1 MKNFG
6 DMKNSRLEAVQDCLS
21 SLTDFP
27 IFIWDFRMERSIVPV
42 PEESI
47 LSHLILGGRQ
57 GSECRREFKK
67 ELDLAVQTEE
77 MVFYKC
83 RENMNYFLIPI
94 CISEEVNW
102 VIVGGQEQEEDGK
115 KDPVFQDKRR
125 GEWEGRTEKAPLE
138 VEDPFFESARI
149 LQSVGTALLEN
160 IFYRNKYQL
169 KSALLTTLLNIGN
182 QFKKD
187 ETSFELNMSLLINT
201 LGILFGFKRAG
212 VFYRENPD
220 GLHKAVSVYG
230 EKKEALHEREA
241 VLDLLIERHKNG
253 KPYIYCE
260 ESLKLLKSKLPEDVT
275 SCYLFPIYEKGASK
289 ITLTVLDTSL
299 GNDEAKMIHSFCRQA
314 GAIHEN
320 IELQNHL
327 KRHKKIVQSFSK
339 FTTIVDSP
347 RYLEALH
354 ENILDQVTQLLCA
367 EQGSLMIMNPE
378 NKELVI
384 KAMTGVNKTL
394 LEMLSIKPGEGIAG
408 QVFQD
413 GNPILVQ
420 DLSADPRIRQN
431 PNPRYRTP
439 SFVSVPLKLRSQPF
453 GVLNLAD
460 KTTGR
465 VFSNE
470 DLQLLMAVGGYISI
484 ALERHQLYEKAREL
498 KRISIT
504 DSLTGLLNR
513 RYFHERLLEEVER
526 TRRHQLPVSLIMID
540 LDNFKSFNDRY
551 GHQGGDEI
559 LRFFSHAIRKYI
571 RAIDVP
577 CRYGGEEFTVILP
590 QTSKVDAEIIAERLC
605 RGINEKE
612 TLHRK
617 FSSYGTLAVSVGLA
631 TFPED
636 AKTPEE
642 LIRNADRALYRAK
655 IQGKNQVVVFN
666 GNAFP

>member
-6 DMKNSRLEAVQDCLS
+6 DMKSSRLEAVQDCLS
-21 SLTDFP
+21 SLTDVP
-27 IFIWDFRMERSIVPV
+27 VFIWDSRAKRSIVPIH
-42 PEESI
+42 EESI
-47 LSHLILGGRQ
+47 LSHLIRDGRKRSVCQ
-57 GSECRREFKK
+57 SEFRK
-67 ELDLAVQTEE
+67 EVNLAVQTEE
-77 MVFYKC
+77 IVFHKC
-83 RENMNYFLIPI
+83 SDDLNYFLIPI
-94 CISEEVNW
+94 RISEEVNW
-102 VIVGGQEQEEDGK
+102 IIVGGKQGERQEGGGAHNK
-115 KDPVFQDKRR
+115 GR
-125 GEWEGRTEKAPLE
+125 GEWEGRSEIAHSETEDALL
-138 VEDPFFESARI
+138 ESARI
-149 LQSVGTALLEN
+149 LQSVGTTLLEN
-160 IFYRNKYQL
+160 IFYRNQYQL

-187 ETSFELNMSLLINT
+187 ATSFELNMSLLINT

-212 VFYRENPD
+212 VFYRESPD
-220 GLHKAVSVYG
+220 GPHKAIAVYG
-230 EKKEALHEREA
+230 ENKEELYQRETALDI
-241 VLDLLIERHKNG
+241 LFDRHKNG
-253 KPYIYCE
+253 KPYIFCDE
-260 ESLKLLKSKLPEDVT
+260 TLNLLKSKLPEDVI
-275 SCYLFPIYEKGASK
+275 SCYLFPIYAKGFSK
-289 ITLTVLDTSL
+289 ITLAVLDTSL
-299 GNDEAKMIHSFCRQA
+299 GKDDAKMIHSFCMQA
-314 GAIHEN
+314 GSVQEN

-327 KRHKKIVQSFSK
+327 TRHKKIVQSFSK
-339 FTTIVDSP
+339 FTTIVESP
-347 RYLEALH
+347 RYLEELH
-354 ENILDQVTQLLCA
+354 ENILRQVIQLLCA
-367 EQGSLMIMNPE
+367 EQGSLMVLNPE

-413 GNPILVQ
+413 GNPLLVQ
-420 DLSADPRIRQN
+420 NLSTDPRIRQS

-439 SFVSVPLKLRSQPF
+439 SFVSIPLKLRSQPF
-453 GVLNLAD
+453 GVINLAD
-460 KTTGR
+460 KISGE
-465 VFSNE
+465 VFSDE
-470 DLQLLMAVGGYISI
+470 DLKLLMSIGGYISI
-484 ALERHQLYEKAREL
+484 ALERHQLYEKTREL

-526 TRRHQLPVSLIMID
+526 TRRHQLPVSLIMLD
-540 LDNFKSFNDRY
+540 LDDFKSFNDRY

-559 LRFFSHAIRKYI
+559 LRYFSHAIRKYI

-590 QTSKVDAEIIAERLC
+590 QTSKEDAGIIADRLC

-617 FSSYGTLAVSVGLA
+617 YSAYGPLAVSVGLA

-655 IQGKNQVVVFN
+655 VQGKNQVVVFN
-666 GNAFP
+666 ENQFP